1 MDDLMKSNILTTTA
15 LMAFPFL
22 NSSGPES
29 QLSVG
34 PSPEPGPCSLDT
46 SSLRIPLTL
55 FYALFVVL
63 GLAGNLLALWVFLR
77 DRSDKKASD
86 KKASVDVLL
95 VNVALSDLLLVA
107 CLAFRV
113 WYHGVR
119 GERWELG
126 ATMCHMVGHFFYM
139 NMYISIVLLGL
150 ISVDRYVKI
159 SRGGVPLQRPRGLA
173 MRCGWR
179 TAACALIWALALA
192 WALLLILLSEETHQE
207 LHRCFQYKS
216 LQHSKWKGYLNLML
230 VVVFWISYGCMVVC
244 YVKIAFKLLRTSKEK
259 PDLPN
264 AARYAR
270 TANKSF
276 FILVLFTV
284 CFVPYHIVRVFYIVS
299 QITDTSCYWRG
310 VVYQANEV
318 ALLFSALN
326 SCLDPVMYFL
336 LSSPMRKQVMR
347 LLGNVMRVWEAGAS
361 GSSYSVEQGSGSGR
375 TVPRQQSTGLVGV
388 FGNNT
393 DDITSQP

>member
-1 MDDLMKSNILTTTA
+1 M
-15 LMAFPFL
+15 MAFPFM
-22 NSSGPES
+22 NSSGSDS
-29 QLSVG
+29 QVPVG
-34 PSPEPGPCSLDT
+34 PSPSTHCPSVT

-77 DRSDKKASD
+77 DRSKKG
-86 KKASVDVLL
+86 SVRVLL
-95 VNVALSDLLLVA
+95 VNVALSDLLLVP
-107 CLAFRV
+107 CMGFRV

-126 ATMCHMVGHFFYM
+126 ATMCHVVRNFFYM

-192 WALLLILLSEETHQE
+192 FTLLMTLLGEETPQE
-207 LHRCFQYKS
+207 LNRCFQYKS
-216 LQHSKWKGYLNLML
+216 HQHSKWKGYRNLML
-230 VVVFWISYGCMVVC
+230 VVIFWISYGCMVLC

-270 TANKSF
+270 TAKKSF
-276 FILVLFTV
+276 FVLVLYTV
-284 CFVPYHIVRVFYIVS
+284 CFVPHHIVYVFYIVT

-310 VVYQANEV
+310 VVYQAKEV

-326 SCLDPVMYFL
+326 SCLDPIMYFL
-336 LSSPMRKQVMR
+336 LSSSMRKQVMR
-347 LLGNVMRVWEAGAS
+347 LLGSARQDLPETAVDRAG
-361 GSSYSVEQGSGSGR
+361 VRLRE
-375 TVPRQQSTGLVGV
+375 
-388 FGNNT
+388 
-393 DDITSQP
+393 

>member
-1 MDDLMKSNILTTTA
+1 MDDLMTSNILTTTA
-15 LMAFPFL
+15 MMAFPSL
-22 NSSGPES
+22 NSSGQDS
-29 QLSVG
+29 QVSVG

-77 DRSDKKASD
+77 DRSEKG
-86 KKASVDVLL
+86 SVHVLL
-95 VNVALSDLLLVA
+95 VNVALSDLLLVP

-126 ATMCHMVGHFFYM
+126 AIMCHMVGHFFYM

-150 ISVDRYVKI
+150 ISVDRYVKT

-173 MRCGWR
+173 KRCGWR
-179 TAACALIWALALA
+179 TAACTIIWALAFA
-192 WALLLILLSEETHQE
+192 SVMGSLLSILLTEETPKE
-207 LHRCFQYKS
+207 LNSTSRCFQYKE
-216 LQHSKWKGYLNLML
+216 LQDAKWRGYLNLML
-230 VVVFWISYGCMVVC
+230 VVVVWISYGCMVVC
-244 YVKIAFKLLRTSKEK
+244 YVKIAFKLQRTSKEK

-270 TANKSF
+270 TAKKSF

-284 CFVPYHIVRVFYIVS
+284 CFVPYHIVRVFYIVT
-299 QITDTSCYWRG
+299 QMTDTSCYWKG
-310 VVYQANEV
+310 VVDQANEV

-336 LSSPMRKQVMR
+336 LSSSMRKQVMR
-347 LLGNVMRVWEAGAS
+347 LLGNVRQDRPETAVDRAGGRLSGAIRLTLRAS
-361 GSSYSVEQGSGSGR
+361 H
-375 TVPRQQSTGLVGV
+375 
-388 FGNNT
+388 
-393 DDITSQP
+393 

>member
-1 MDDLMKSNILTTTA
+1 MVVSFAQLLAPFYLLFLAIPPSIRGGEPTKDDLMKSNILTTTA
-15 LMAFPFL
+15 MMAFPFM
-22 NSSGPES
+22 NSSGRES
-29 QLSVG
+29 QVSVG
-34 PSPEPGPCSLDT
+34 PSPKSGPPCPSDT

-55 FYALFVVL
+55 FYALFIVL

-77 DRSDKKASD
+77 DRSKQG
-86 KKASVDVLL
+86 SVHVLL
-95 VNVALSDLLLVA
+95 VNVALSDLLLVP
-107 CLAFRV
+107 CLAFKV
-113 WYHGVR
+113 WYHGM
-119 GERWELG
+119 RWEPG
-126 ATMCHMVGHFFYM
+126 ATMCHVVRNFFYM

-192 WALLLILLSEETHQE
+192 LTLLMTLLGEETTK
-207 LHRCFQYKS
+207 LNRCFQYKE

-230 VVVFWISYGCMVVC
+230 VVVFWISYSCMVVC

-270 TANKSF
+270 TAKKSF

-284 CFVPYHIVRVFYIVS
+284 CFVPLHIVRVFYIVT

-310 VVYQANEV
+310 VVDQANEV

-326 SCLDPVMYFL
+326 SCLDPIMYFL
-336 LSSPMRKQVMR
+336 LSSSMRKQLMR
-347 LLGNVMRVWEAGAS
+347 LLGSVRQDRPETAVDRAG
-361 GSSYSVEQGSGSGR
+361 ER
-375 TVPRQQSTGLVGV
+375 LRE
-388 FGNNT
+388 
-393 DDITSQP
+393 

>member
-1 MDDLMKSNILTTTA
+1 MTSNILTTTA
-15 LMAFPFL
+15 MMAFPFM
-22 NSSGPES
+22 NSSGPDS
-29 QLSVG
+29 QVGVG
-34 PSPEPGPCSLDT
+34 PSPGPPCPSDT

-77 DRSDKKASD
+77 DRSEKGT
-86 KKASVDVLL
+86 VRVLL

-107 CLAFRV
+107 CMAFRV

-126 ATMCHMVGHFFYM
+126 ATMCHAVGNFFYM

-179 TAACALIWALALA
+179 TAACTIIWALALA
-192 WALLLILLSEETHQE
+192 LTLLMILLSEETHQE
-207 LHRCFQYKS
+207 LNRCFQYKS

-264 AARYAR
+264 AARYAQ

-347 LLGNVMRVWEAGAS
+347 MLGNVMRVWEAGAS

-375 TVPRQQSTGLVGV
+375 TVARQQSTGLVGV

>member
-1 MDDLMKSNILTTTA
+1 
-15 LMAFPFL
+15 
-22 NSSGPES
+22 
-29 QLSVG
+29 
-34 PSPEPGPCSLDT
+34 
-46 SSLRIPLTL
+46 
-55 FYALFVVL
+55 
-63 GLAGNLLALWVFLR
+63 
-77 DRSDKKASD
+77 
-86 KKASVDVLL
+86 
-95 VNVALSDLLLVA
+95 
-107 CLAFRV
+107 
-113 WYHGVR
+113 
-119 GERWELG
+119 
-126 ATMCHMVGHFFYM
+126 M

-150 ISVDRYVKI
+150 ISVDRYVKT

-179 TAACALIWALALA
+179 TAACAIIWALALTLT
-192 WALLLILLSEETHQE
+192 LLMTLLGEETTKE
-207 LHRCFQYKS
+207 LNRCFQYKAH
-216 LQHSKWKGYLNLML
+216 QHSKWKGYINLIM
-230 VVVFWISYGCMVVC
+230 VVIFWISYGCMVVC

-270 TANKSF
+270 TAKKSF

-284 CFVPYHIVRVFYIVS
+284 CFVPYQIVRVFYTVS
-299 QITDTSCYWRG
+299 QITDTSCYWKG
-310 VVYQANEV
+310 VVYQSNEV

-347 LLGNVMRVWEAGAS
+347 LLGNVMRVWEAVAS

-375 TVPRQQSTGLVGV
+375 TVPRQQSTGLVCV

-393 DDITSQP
+393 DYITSQP

>member
-1 MDDLMKSNILTTTA
+1 M
-15 LMAFPFL
+15 MAFPFL
-22 NSSGPES
+22 NSSGQDS
-29 QLSVG
+29 QVSVG
-34 PSPEPGPCSLDT
+34 PSPEPGPHCPSDT
-46 SSLRIPLTL
+46 SSMRIPLTL

-77 DRSDKKASD
+77 DRSKQG
-86 KKASVDVLL
+86 SVRVLL
-95 VNVALSDLLLVA
+95 VNVALSDLLLVV

-119 GERWELG
+119 RERWELG
-126 ATMCHMVGHFFYM
+126 ATMCHVVGNFFYM

-150 ISVDRYVKI
+150 ISIDRYLKI

-192 WALLLILLSEETHQE
+192 LTLLLILLSEETHQE
-207 LHRCFQYKS
+207 LRRCFQYKS

-299 QITDTSCYWRG
+299 QMTDTSCYWRG

-336 LSSPMRKQVMR
+336 LSSPMRKQVMQ